1 MEERYQKELFEDLDK
16 LKKTSSKNENLVPK
30 TKFSLTLSLEKTVFT
45 SIAIV
50 MAMVVVYA
58 VGVERGKVLQRESPA
73 TVTAKTI
80 KSVTVGGPKA
90 AQPQQAQPVTAA
102 DAKVQAADKKSPAP
116 VSAQAVPAVPV
127 KAQGAVPAAQA
138 VPVQV
143 PGQAQQ
149 VQAIKTAIIPVQ
161 ALPLSA
167 QPKPYTIVGATF
179 TRKDW
184 ADKEVE
190 KIKRSGQ
197 EAAVYQSANYFLVC
211 IGSFQTKDEA
221 KAALTQIRNAY
232 KDAYLRSR

>member
-16 LKKTSSKNENLVPK
+16 LKKSASKNENLVPK

-50 MAMVVVYA
+50 MVMVVVYA
-58 VGVERGKVLQRESPA
+58 VGIERGKVIQRQSPQQI
-73 TVTAKTI
+73 TVRTI

-90 AQPQQAQPVTAA
+90 EQPSQPQPAPAV
-102 DAKVQAADKKSPAP
+102 DLKVQIADKKVPAP
-116 VSAQAVPAVPV
+116 AP
-127 KAQGAVPAAQA
+127 AVPAAQVKVQAPAPASQA
-138 VPVQV
+138 VQAVI
-143 PGQAQQ
+143 PGETQQAQPAR
-149 VQAIKTAIIPVQ
+149 QALISVQ

-190 KIKRSGQ
+190 KLKKSGQ
-197 EAAVYQSANYFLVC
+197 DAAVYQSANYFLVC
-211 IGSFQTKDEA
+211 IGSYQTKDEA
-221 KAALTQIRNAY
+221 KAALTKIRNAY